1 MAKDTIGNVNAI
13 VSEDPNN
20 LRYVIPYKEYIVYLQ
35 NQIKTSDS
43 VLHTKEQELQK
54 CQSEVRELDKALS
67 SNSVWPSLM
76 NPYGVVIVGIIA
88 LVILVIINTKRNIK
102 IGNGNINLSIESQ
115 QSSNEDKTK

>member
-35 NQIKTSDS
+35 DQIKTSDS

>member
-1 MAKDTIGNVNAI
+1 MAKDTIGNVSAI

-35 NQIKTSDS
+35 DQIKTSDS